1 MSLLTY
7 DDFLNEGNISNK
19 LTDKEIKDRE
29 KLLTKN
35 LQAFI
40 EICKEHKVR
49 YWLDGGTL
57 LGLYRDKQFISGDS
71 DSDVGIMAEDIT
83 PEFLEAIG
91 DNGKFPLVPRSFWN
105 VKDLIKQLEV
115 DEFVPIKCMK
125 YVALNGSGR
134 PTKIKDYVWADIYF
148 YYPHKNDYIYYCG
161 GIYYSI
167 PKKHIDGF
175 KTMTRGGFAYS
186 IPGNVE
192 KYLEHEYGKGWVSPD
207 PNYRSYEDP
216 ERYKFVTKKDD
227 FIKKNGKF
235 LWNFKK
241 KESKLEK

>member
-1 MSLLTY
+1 MGLLTY
-7 DDFLNEGNISNK
+7 DDFLNESNISK
-19 LTDKEIKDRE
+19 RLSDKEVKERE
-29 KLLTKN
+29 SLLTKN
-35 LQAFI
+35 LQQFI
-40 EICKEHKVR
+40 EICNKHKVR

-57 LGLYRDKQFISGDS
+57 LGLYRDKAFIPGDS
-71 DSDVGIMAEDIT
+71 DNDVGIHAEDIT
-83 PEFLEAIG
+83 LEFLEEIG
-91 DNGKFPLVPRSFWN
+91 ANGKYPIAKQSFWN
-105 VKDLIKQLEV
+105 VNDLIKQTEI

-125 YVALNGSGR
+125 YVSLDGNKK
-134 PTKIKDYVWADIYF
+134 PVMIKDYIWTDIYF
-148 YYPHKNDYIYYCG
+148 YYPFKNDYIYYCANV
-161 GIYYSI
+161 YYSI

-175 KTMTRGGFAYS
+175 KSMTRSGFTYS

-216 ERYKFVTKKDD
+216 ERYKFVTKKDE
-227 FIKKNGKF
+227 FVKKNGRF